1 MYLPMEVAAD
11 NAALRYFPDPAE
23 RVRTR
28 LAAGTRV
35 RPVNKEN
42 GWTELIVWGNYRVFG
57 WMKDTDLAAVVC

>member
-1 MYLPMEVAAD
+1 MGEPHRG

-28 LAAGTRV
+28 LAAGTWV
-35 RPVNKEN
+35 RPVDEEN

-57 WMKDTDLAAVVC
+57 WMKDTDLAPRSVE